1 MARIA
6 SLTPNATE
14 ITAALGGLSQLVVR
28 SHACDY
34 PPSVCTLPVC
44 TKVNIDTT
52 LPSSDINRS
61 IKGLLTSAL
70 SIYQIDVPLLKTAA
84 PDVILTQS
92 QCDVC
97 AVSEAELSRAVG
109 DWFHND
115 VDIVSLKSN
124 QLTDIWQD
132 ITNIA
137 KVIDANDR
145 GSALI
150 SKIKVSMTTI
160 DKKCAALRSRPRV
173 ACIEWIAPLM
183 AAGNWVPELISMAG
197 GINLFGDIGSH
208 SPWMDWEELKSAD
221 PDVMIV
227 MPCGFNLKRCRAE
240 MFALTGSP
248 GWEELSCV
256 KAGDIFLADGNQ
268 YFNRPG
274 PRIAQSLEIIAE
286 ILHPHEFKPKYEG
299 TGWERY

>member
-14 ITAALGGLSQLVVR
+14 ITAALGALSQLVVR

-34 PPSVCTLPVC
+34 PPSICSLPVC
-44 TKVNIDTT
+44 TKVSIDTT
-52 LPSSDINRS
+52 VPSSDIDQS
-61 IKGLLTSAL
+61 IKDLLSSAF
-70 SIYQIDVPLLKTAA
+70 SIYEIDVPLLKTAA

-97 AVSEAELSRAVG
+97 AVSEAELSGVLG
-109 DWFHND
+109 DWFHHG

-137 KVIDANDR
+137 EVVDANDR
-145 GSALI
+145 GRELI
-150 SKIKVSMTTI
+150 SKIRVNMTTI

-183 AAGNWVPELISMAG
+183 AAGNWVPELVSMAG
-197 GINLFGDIGSH
+197 GINLFGEIGIH
-208 SPWMDWEELKSAD
+208 SPWMDWEELKNAD
-221 PDVMIV
+221 PDVILV
-227 MPCGFNLKRCRAE
+227 MPCGFDLKRCRAE
-240 MFALTGSP
+240 LFTLANSP

-256 KAGDIFLADGNQ
+256 KTGDVYLVDGNQ
-268 YFNRPG
+268 YFNRSG
-274 PRIAQSLEIIAE
+274 PRISQSLEIIAE
-286 ILHPHEFKPKYEG
+286 ILHPHEFETKYKG
-299 TGWERY
+299 SGWERY

>member
-28 SHACDY
+28 SHTCDY
-34 PPSVCTLPVC
+34 PPSVCSLPVC

-61 IKGLLTSAL
+61 IKDLLTSAL

-109 DWFHND
+109 DWFHNGI
-115 VDIVSLKSN
+115 DIVSLKSN
-124 QLTDIWQD
+124 QLKDIWQD

-145 GSALI
+145 GRALI

>member
-14 ITAALGGLSQLVVR
+14 ITAALGGLNQLVVR

-34 PPSVCTLPVC
+34 PPSVFSLPVC

-52 LPSSDINRS
+52 LPSSDLNRS
-61 IKGLLTSAL
+61 IKDLLSSAL
-70 SIYQIDVPLLKTAA
+70 SIYQINVPLLKSVA

-97 AVSEAELSRAVG
+97 AVSEAELSGAVD
-109 DWFHND
+109 DWIHHGI
-115 VDIVSLKSN
+115 DIVSLNPN
-124 QLTDIWQD
+124 QLKDIWQD
-132 ITNIA
+132 IAKIA

-145 GSALI
+145 GRALI

-160 DKKCAALRSRPRV
+160 DKKCAALRLRPRV

-197 GINLFGDIGSH
+197 GINLFGEIGVH

-227 MPCGFNLKRCRAE
+227 MPCGFDLKRCRAE
-240 MFALTGSP
+240 MFTLTDLP

-256 KAGDIFLADGNQ
+256 KAGDVYLADGNQ

-286 ILHPHEFKPKYEG
+286 ILHPHEFKPKYKG
-299 TGWERY
+299 SGWERY

>member
-34 PPSVCTLPVC
+34 PPSVCSLPVC

-109 DWFHND
+109 DWFHNGI
-115 VDIVSLKSN
+115 DIVSLKSN

-145 GSALI
+145 GRALI

>member
-109 DWFHND
+109 DWFHNGI
-115 VDIVSLKSN
+115 DIVSLKSN

-145 GSALI
+145 GRALI

>member
-1 MARIA
+1 MVRIA

-34 PPSVCTLPVC
+34 PPSVCNLPAC
-44 TKVNIDTT
+44 TKVNINTA
-52 LPSSDINRS
+52 LPSSNINQS
-61 IKGLLTSAL
+61 IGDLLSSAL
-70 SIYQIDVPLLKTAA
+70 SIYQIDVPLLKSVA

-97 AVSEAELSRAVG
+97 AVSEAELSNALG
-109 DWFHND
+109 DKLHHGI
-115 VDIVSLKSN
+115 DIVSLKSV

-132 ITNIA
+132 ITTIA
-137 KVIDANDR
+137 KVIDANER
-145 GSALI
+145 GRALI
-150 SKIKVSMTTI
+150 SKIKVSMATI
-160 DKKCAALRSRPRV
+160 NRKCAALRSRPRV

-197 GINLFGDIGSH
+197 GVNLFGEIGIH
-208 SPWMDWEELKSAD
+208 SPWMDWEELKSTD
-221 PDVMIV
+221 PDVIIV
-227 MPCGFNLKRCRAE
+227 MPCGFDLKRCRAE
-240 MFALTGSP
+240 MFTLTESP

-256 KAGDIFLADGNQ
+256 KAGDIYLADGNQ

-286 ILHPHEFKPKYEG
+286 ILHPHEFKPKYKG

>member
-1 MARIA
+1 
-6 SLTPNATE
+6 
-14 ITAALGGLSQLVVR
+14 
-28 SHACDY
+28 
-34 PPSVCTLPVC
+34 
-44 TKVNIDTT
+44 VNIDTT

-109 DWFHND
+109 DWFHNGI
-115 VDIVSLKSN
+115 DIVSLKSN
-124 QLTDIWQD
+124 QLKDIWQD

-145 GSALI
+145 GRALI

>member
-14 ITAALGGLSQLVVR
+14 ITAALGALSQLVVR

-34 PPSVCTLPVC
+34 PPSVCSLPVC
-44 TKVNIDTT
+44 TKASIDTT
-52 LPSSDINRS
+52 MPSSDIDQS
-61 IKGLLTSAL
+61 IKDLLSSAF
-70 SIYQIDVPLLKTAA
+70 SIYEIDVPLLKTAA
-84 PDVILTQS
+84 PDIILTQS

-97 AVSEAELSRAVG
+97 AVSEAELYGVLG
-109 DWFHND
+109 DWLHPG

-137 KVIDANDR
+137 EVVDANDR
-145 GSALI
+145 GRELI
-150 SKIKVSMTTI
+150 SKIRVNMTTI
-160 DKKCAALRSRPRV
+160 DKKCAALQSRPRV

-183 AAGNWVPELISMAG
+183 AAGNWVPELVSMAG
-197 GINLFGDIGSH
+197 GINLFGEIGIH
-208 SPWMDWEELKSAD
+208 SPWMDWEELKNSD
-221 PDVMIV
+221 PDVILV

-240 MFALTGSP
+240 MFALTNSP

-256 KAGDIFLADGNQ
+256 KAGNVYLVDGNQ
-268 YFNRPG
+268 YFNRSG
-274 PRIAQSLEIIAE
+274 PRISQSLEIIAE
-286 ILHPHEFKPKYEG
+286 ILHPHEFEPKYKG
-299 TGWERY
+299 IGWERY